1 MHFAV
6 KEGFMGNE
14 VAMKADP
21 IRIRTA
27 RPEDAE
33 ALLQIYAPY
42 VRETAITFEYEVPT
56 EEEFRRRIET
66 VLQSYPYLVAERDGA
81 VLGYAY
87 AHPFHERAAYY
98 WTAEASIYLA
108 KDARGQGLGRK
119 LYETLETLLARMGV
133 RNLYAC
139 VAYPEQADEYLDG
152 SSAAFH
158 AAMGYR
164 KAGHLQQCGYKFG
177 RWYGML
183 YLEKFLGSH
192 EGAAEPLQPFL
203 EEWLK

>member
-1 MHFAV
+1 MKQDIAV
-6 KEGFMGNE
+6 KGEAFC
-14 VAMKADP
+14 
-21 IRIRTA
+21 IRAA
-27 RPEDAE
+27 RPEDAR
-33 ALLQIYAPY
+33 ALLEIYAPY
-42 VRETAITFEYEVPT
+42 VKETAITFEYQVPS

-66 VLQSYPYLVAERDGA
+66 ILKRYPYLVAEQNGE

-87 AHPFHERAAYY
+87 AHPFHERAAYG

-108 KDARGQGLGRK
+108 KEARGRGLGRK
-119 LYETLETLLARMGV
+119 LYETLEALLVRMGV

-139 VAYPEQADEYLDG
+139 VAYPEQEDEYLTG
-152 SSAAFH
+152 YSAAFH
-158 AAMGYR
+158 THMGYR
-164 KAGHLQQCGYKFG
+164 KAGHLHQCGYKFG

-192 EGAAEPLQPFL
+192 EGSVEPLQPFR